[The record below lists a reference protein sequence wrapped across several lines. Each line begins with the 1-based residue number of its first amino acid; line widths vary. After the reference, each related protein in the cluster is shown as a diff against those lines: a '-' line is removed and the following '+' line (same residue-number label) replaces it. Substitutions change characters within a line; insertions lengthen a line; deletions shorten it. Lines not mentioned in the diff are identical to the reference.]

1 MNVKEFLILIEVA
14 SNAAGVMKRMATL
27 SRPDYVGAH
36 AAPADLNGLTMGQLM
51 ELQGVKT
58 VADCIF
64 IPPRVI
70 LGMEREEVM
79 ATKVDEIFGLAN
91 WASEEMKR
99 IAKLFE
105 ATSVPTTPEEEKAG
119 IGKLSF
125 GMFGLL
131 DYYAQRMGITDHAE
145 VERVPWV
152 RVYKC
157 MEMDAERIK
166 FDRRLR
172 KIYQEQ
178 SNIPRRR

>member
-1 MNVKEFLILIEVA
+1 MILIEVA

-27 SRPDYVGAH
+27 PRPDYVFGRAV
-36 AAPADLNGLTMGQLM
+36 PADLNGLTMGQLM

-58 VADCIF
+58 VSDCLF
-64 IPPRVI
+64 IPPQTI
-70 LGMEREEVM
+70 LGLDRVQVLASDVEEV
-79 ATKVDEIFGLAN
+79 FGLAN

-99 IAKLFE
+99 IARLFE
-105 ATSVPTTPEEEKAG
+105 STSVPPTPEERKAG
-119 IGKLSF
+119 IEQLSF
-125 GMFGLL
+125 GLFGML

-145 VERVPWV
+145 VERVPWL

-157 MEMDAERIK
+157 MEMDAARIK

-172 KIYQEQ
+172 KVYQEQ